1 MAETVSVRI
10 KIDDDGSFKRVE
22 VDASDL
28 KEVVGKVTAEVN
40 KLNDEIVNYS
50 QAAQAAGA
58 LKEAMNGI
66 YGVLSNLA
74 EGYNDDMVAL
84 AKLTNNMRNTMA
96 ASEEQVAK
104 IEELCDAQERLGVI
118 EKDAQ
123 LTGAQELA
131 TYLELTSSL
140 ETLIPVMNDMAAQQI
155 GIGASGESVAQI
167 ASMLGKVMNGQVEAL
182 SRYGYKFSE
191 AQKQIL
197 QYGEESERAAV
208 LAEVVSEAVGGM
220 NETMRQTDAGAMFEA
235 KVAIDGLKD
244 ALGSV
249 VSKAMPVISSISQ
262 IVTAGASLPQLNA
275 SLKSLSTYFNLTAI
289 KSANATLYLKMQAAA
304 QRLLAAAGIQAAAG
318 TAVLNVAVV
327 ALYGAL
333 TMGIGALIAGIV
345 SAFSALS
352 ASGENAAEKVNVLK
366 DAEDAYKRT
375 SSDMR
380 AELAMQIV
388 QIEEIIKKKGD
399 EQSKVAELNSK
410 YSEVF
415 GTYRTLSDWYD
426 VLVNKST
433 AYCRQLGYQ
442 AQMETIAK
450 QIAEKEIE
458 RTQAQSNADSLRSS
472 GKAYELKDRLDAN
485 NRYVTVSV
493 DTKEYAAAKETV
505 KRLDEEIGQLRET
518 WDIAVDG
525 MKSAQ
530 EELGKSLD
538 AAGAKIPWQKQN
550 LTELTK
556 AIEEQK
562 KRVQDLA
569 GINDAEAASEARV
582 LAAMQQR
589 QKTLQKQYG
598 LETSSGSGKD
608 RNKYNGDTE
617 IANPATYKE
626 LSNNIKY
633 YTEQLENANIKDTE
647 AISLLTRKITSLKEQ
662 QRLLDAAQSLA
673 SRPAEL
679 KSLQDIDAEIEYQT
693 ALRKKASAD
702 EIAGIDAAI
711 RSLQRQK
718 EFYGYTAPG
727 LDSVSQIDSYDE
739 LNRALSYYSA
749 RLKTAGAAERTEIQ
763 SVIDALNEK
772 KEAMEDAD
780 RSVGSIGTLNT
791 YKALDDAISSY
802 SKKLQT
808 AGDGER
814 AEIQATIDA
823 LNEKKNAME
832 RAASIPAMQR
842 EVVRLDGITD
852 RQKLAVELDLIGL
865 EGVRSQIKSLQK
877 MLDDTSNPLGDKDRK
892 QVERIIASYKGY
904 ENILKKSMK
913 TGDKVTKTMGG
924 LSSLMGNMSKVV
936 GEGAAGWL
944 TYGANVL
951 TAVAEALPAL
961 ASVIGGNIAQAFSG
975 AAAQS
980 QTVPFPLNIVA
991 LAVSMAAVTAAVMSI
1006 PKFADGGLAYGP
1018 TLGLFGEY
1026 PGAAGNPEVVA
1037 PLDRLKTLIGDTGS
1051 TGGEVVFRIEG
1062 RNLVGILNKEN
1073 RRKGRIR

>member
-352 ASGENAAEKVNVLK
+352 DSGENAAEKVNVLK

>member
-10 KIDDDGSFKRVE
+10 KIDDDGSFKKVE
-22 VDASDL
+22 VDASNL
-28 KEVVGKVTAEVN
+28 KEVIGKVTAEVN

-74 EGYNDDMVAL
+74 EGYNDEQVAL

-131 TYLELTSSL
+131 TYLELSSSL

-244 ALGSV
+244 AFGSV
-249 VSKAMPVISSISQ
+249 VSKAMPVISVLAQ
-262 IVTAGASLPQLNA
+262 ITTVTAGYSQLSSSIKA
-275 SLKSLSTYFNLTAI
+275 LGPVLHLTSVR
-289 KSANATLYLKMQAAA
+289 SAALTVNLKMQAAA

-647 AISLLTRKITSLKEQ
+647 AITLLTRKIASLKEQ

-673 SRPAEL
+673 SRPTEL
-679 KSLQDIDAEIEYQT
+679 KSLQDIDTEIEYRT

-702 EIAGIDAAI
+702 EIAGIDAI
-711 RSLQRQK
+711 IKSLQRQK

-727 LDSVSQIDSYDE
+727 LDRVSQIDSYDE
-739 LNRALSYYSA
+739 LDRALSYYSS
-749 RLKTAGAAERTEIQ
+749 LMKTAGTEERTEIQ
-763 SVIDALNEK
+763 FVIDALNEK

-791 YKALDDAISSY
+791 YKALNDAISAY

-808 AGDGER
+808 AGAEER
-814 AEIQATIDA
+814 AEIQTTIDA
-823 LNEKKNAME
+823 LNDKKNAME

-865 EGVRSQIKSLQK
+865 EGIRTQIRSLQK

-904 ENILKKSMK
+904 ENILKKSMT

-991 LAVSMAAVTAAVMSI
+991 LAASMAAVTAAVMSI

-1026 PGAAGNPEVVA
+1026 SGAANNPEVVA
-1037 PLDRLKTLIGDTGS
+1037 PLDRLKTLIGDTGGA
-1051 TGGEVVFRIEG
+1051 GGEVVFRIEG

>member
-10 KIDDDGSFKRVE
+10 KIDDDGSFKKVE

-74 EGYNDDMVAL
+74 EGYNDDAVAL

-131 TYLELTSSL
+131 TYLELSSSL

-197 QYGEESERAAV
+197 QYGEECERAAV

-318 TAVLNVAVV
+318 TAALNVAVV

-352 ASGENAAEKVNVLK
+352 ASGEDAAGKVNVLK

-458 RTQAQSNADSLRSS
+458 RTQAQGNADSLRSS
-472 GKAYELKDRLDAN
+472 GKAYEQKDMLDAN

-538 AAGAKIPWQKQN
+538 ATGAKIPWRKQN

-608 RNKYNGDTE
+608 KNKYNGDAE

-647 AISLLTRKITSLKEQ
+647 AITLLTRKIASLKEQ
-662 QRLLDAAQSLA
+662 QRLLDNAQSLA

-679 KSLQDIDAEIEYQT
+679 KSLRDIDTEIEYQT

-702 EIAGIDAAI
+702 EIAGIDAI
-711 RSLQRQK
+711 IKSLQRQK

-727 LDSVSQIDSYDE
+727 LDRVSQIDSYDE
-739 LNRALSYYSA
+739 LDRALSYYSS
-749 RLKTAGAAERTEIQ
+749 LMKTAGAEERTEIQ
-763 SVIDALNEK
+763 SVINALNEK

-791 YKALDDAISSY
+791 YKALNDAISAY

-808 AGDGER
+808 AGAEER
-814 AEIQATIDA
+814 AEIQTTIDA
-823 LNEKKNAME
+823 LNDKKNAME

-865 EGVRSQIKSLQK
+865 EGIRTQIRSLQK

-904 ENILKKSMK
+904 ENILRKSMS
-913 TGDKVTKTMGG
+913 TGDKVTKTMTG
-924 LSSLMGNMSKVV
+924 LSSLMGSMSKVV

-991 LAVSMAAVTAAVMSI
+991 LAASMAAVTAAVMSI

-1026 PGAAGNPEVVA
+1026 SGAANNPEVVA
-1037 PLDRLKTLIGDTGS
+1037 PLDRLKTLIGDTGGA
-1051 TGGEVVFRIEG
+1051 GGEVVFRIEG

>member
-318 TAVLNVAVV
+318 TVALNVAVV

-352 ASGENAAEKVNVLK
+352 ASGEDAAEKVNVLK

-530 EELGKSLD
+530 EELSKSLD
-538 AAGAKIPWQKQN
+538 TTGAKIPWQKQN

-589 QKTLQKQYG
+589 QKTLQEQYG
-598 LETSSGSGKD
+598 LKTSSGGGKD
-608 RNKYNGDTE
+608 KSKYNGDTE

-679 KSLQDIDAEIEYQT
+679 KSLRDIDAEIEYQQS
-693 ALRKKASAD
+693 LRKRASAD

-780 RSVGSIGTLNT
+780 RSVGSIETLNT

-865 EGVRSQIKSLQK
+865 EGVRSQIRSLQK

-904 ENILKKSMK
+904 ENILKKSMA

-991 LAVSMAAVTAAVMSI
+991 LAASMAAVTAAVMSI

-1026 PGAAGNPEVVA
+1026 SGAANNPEVVA
-1037 PLDRLKTLIGDTGS
+1037 PLDRLKTLIGDTSGV
-1051 TGGEVVFRIEG
+1051 GGEVVFRIEG

>member
-318 TAVLNVAVV
+318 TVALNVAVV

-352 ASGENAAEKVNVLK
+352 ASGEDAAEKVNVLK
-366 DAEDAYKRT
+366 DAEDAYKRA

-426 VLVNKST
+426 VLVGKST

-458 RTQAQSNADSLRSS
+458 RTQAQGNADSLISS
-472 GKAYELKDRLDAN
+472 GKAYELKNRLDGN

-493 DTKEYAAAKETV
+493 DTKEYAAAKETIE
-505 KRLDEEIGQLRET
+505 RLDEEIGQLKET
-518 WDIAVDG
+518 WSIAVDG

-530 EELGKSLD
+530 EELNKSLD
-538 AAGAKIPWQKQN
+538 TTGAKIPWQKQN

-814 AEIQATIDA
+814 AEIQAAIDA

-865 EGVRSQIKSLQK
+865 EGIRSQIRSLQK

-904 ENILKKSMK
+904 ENILKKSMT

-991 LAVSMAAVTAAVMSI
+991 LAASMAAVTAAVMSI

>member
-318 TAVLNVAVV
+318 TVALNVAVV

-352 ASGENAAEKVNVLK
+352 ASGEDAAEKVNVLK

-530 EELGKSLD
+530 EELSKSLD
-538 AAGAKIPWQKQN
+538 TTGAKIPWQKQN

-582 LAAMQQR
+582 LGAMQQR
-589 QKTLQKQYG
+589 QKSLQKQYG

-608 RNKYNGDTE
+608 KSRYNGDTE

-633 YTEQLENANIKDTE
+633 YTEQLENVNVKDTE
-647 AISLLTRKITSLKEQ
+647 AINLLSRKIASLKEQ
-662 QRLLDAAQSLA
+662 QQLLDNAQALA

-679 KSLQDIDAEIEYQT
+679 KSLQDIDAEIGYQQS
-693 ALRKKASAD
+693 LLKRASAD
-702 EIAGIDAAI
+702 EIAGIDATI
-711 RSLQRQK
+711 RSLQKKK

-727 LDSVSQIDSYDE
+727 LDEVSGIDSYDE
-739 LNRALSYYSA
+739 LDRTLSYYSS
-749 RLKTAGAAERTEIQ
+749 LMKTAGAEERTVIR
-763 SVIDALNEK
+763 SIIDALNKK
-772 KEAMEDAD
+772 KEAMEDAEK
-780 RSVGSIGTLNT
+780 SVGSIETLDT
-791 YKALDDAISSY
+791 YKALDNAISTY

-808 AGDGER
+808 AGAEER
-814 AEIQATIDA
+814 TEIQATIDA

-852 RQKLAVELDLIGL
+852 RQKLAVELELIGL
-865 EGVRSQIKSLQK
+865 EGIRTQIRSLQK

-904 ENILKKSMK
+904 ENILRKSMS

-924 LSSLMGNMSKVV
+924 LSSLMGSMSKVV

-991 LAVSMAAVTAAVMSI
+991 LAASMAAVTAAVMSI

-1026 PGAAGNPEVVA
+1026 SGAANNPEVVA
-1037 PLDRLKTLIGDTGS
+1037 PLDRLKTLIGDTGGV
-1051 TGGEVVFRIEG
+1051 GGEVVFRIEG